1 MPKTLTAA
9 DFLSLRMQY
18 RAARAENEW
27 PAAIE
32 HDFADGRMVDHYF
45 VVPGPAVTEDEAVRD
60 LGPVSGI
67 LFLQQ
72 PDGAPWQVLLHE
84 TAMIREVSFEMPEEE
99 FRKLLQNNRLA
110 LPGEPGFAS
119 M

>member
-45 VVPGPAVTEDEAVRD
+45 VVPGPAVTE
-60 LGPVSGI
+60 
-67 LFLQQ
+67 FC
-72 PDGAPWQVLLHE
+72 
-84 TAMIREVSFEMPEEE
+84 
-99 FRKLLQNNRLA
+99 A
-110 LPGEPGFAS
+110 LPAERGGVSRQTRRKSSPNARCRPSSAFEANLKICLTA
-119 M
+119 

>member
-45 VVPGPAVTEDEAVRD
+45 VVPGPAVTEDDAGRD
-60 LGPVSGI
+60 LGPVTG
-67 LFLQQ
+67 FC
-72 PDGAPWQVLLHE
+72 
-84 TAMIREVSFEMPEEE
+84 
-99 FRKLLQNNRLA
+99 A
-110 LPGEPGFAS
+110 LPAERGGVSRQTRRKSSPNARCRPSSAFEANLKICLTA
-119 M
+119 